1 MFTGIIQA
9 IGEVAAL
16 EHRGEDL
23 RLRIRTGK
31 LDLGTVAIGDS
42 IATSGV
48 CLTVVELPGD
58 GFWADVSGETLACT
72 SIGTLKIGNHV
83 NLEKALTPVTPLGGH
98 LVSGHVDG
106 IAEVVSRRD
115 DGRSVRFR
123 MRAPDALARYIA
135 AKGSVCVD
143 GISLTV
149 NAVDG
154 AEFELNIVP
163 HTLVETTIGEF
174 QPGRTFNLEVDI
186 IARYLE
192 RLLLG
197 GEVNSAEG
205 GREGALG
212 RAASTQIQG
221 ISMELLQRCGFAGGA
236 D

>member
-9 IGEVAAL
+9 VGEVAAL
-16 EHRGEDL
+16 QPKGDDL

-31 LDLGTVAIGDS
+31 LALDDVSIGDS

-58 GFWADVSGETLACT
+58 GFWADVSRETLACT
-72 SIGTLKIGNHV
+72 RTGELKVGDKV
-83 NLEKALTPVTPLGGH
+83 NLEKALTPSTPLGGH

-106 IAEVVSRRD
+106 LGEVVSRHE

-123 MRAPDALARYIA
+123 MRAPDELAHYIA

-154 AEFELNIVP
+154 AGFELNIVP
-163 HTLVETTIGEF
+163 HTLVETTMGDF

-197 GEVNSAEG
+197 Q
-205 GREGALG
+205 
-212 RAASTQIQG
+212 RAAQPGSEG
-221 ISMELLQRCGFAGGA
+221 ITEELLQRCGFMGA
-236 D
+236 ADR

>member
-1 MFTGIIQA
+1 MFTGIIQSV
-9 IGEVAAL
+9 GEVAAL
-16 EHRGEDL
+16 EPKGADL

-31 LDLGTVAIGDS
+31 LDLGDVRIGDS

-72 SIGTLKIGNHV
+72 GIGNLKAGDRV
-83 NLEKALTPVTPLGGH
+83 NLEKALTLSTPLGGH

-123 MRAPDALARYIA
+123 MRAPGELAHYIA
-135 AKGSVCVD
+135 AKGAVCVD

-149 NAVDG
+149 NAVEG

-163 HTLVETTIGEF
+163 HTLTETTMGDF
-174 QPGRTFNLEVDI
+174 KPGRTFNLEVDI

-192 RLLLG
+192 RLLTG
-197 GEVNSAEG
+197 GSAEDS
-205 GREGALG
+205 RHP
-212 RAASTQIQG
+212 G
-221 ISMELLQRCGFAGGA
+221 ISKELLQRCGFIGDAQ
-236 D
+236 

>member
-9 IGEVAAL
+9 VGSIAAL
-16 EHRGEDL
+16 EPKGEDL
-23 RLRIRTGK
+23 RLRVLTGK
-31 LDLGTVAIGDS
+31 LNLSDVHIGDS

-58 GFWADVSGETLACT
+58 GFRADVSAETLACT
-72 SIGTLKIGNHV
+72 VIGRLQAGARV
-83 NLEKALTPVTPLGGH
+83 NLEKALTPSTPLGGH

-115 DGRSVRFR
+115 DGRSVRFV
-123 MRAPDALARYIA
+123 MRAPDRLAKYLA

-154 AEFELNIVP
+154 AQFELNIVP
-163 HTLVETTIGEF
+163 HTLQATTMGEF
-174 QPGRTFNLEVDI
+174 QAGRCFNIEVDI

-197 GEVNSAEG
+197 E
-205 GREGALG
+205 
-212 RAASTQIQG
+212 RAAQPGAGGVTR
-221 ISMELLQRCGFAGGA
+221 ELLQRCGFAGA
-236 D
+236 E

>member
-1 MFTGIIQA
+1 MFTGIIQSV
-9 IGEVAAL
+9 GQVTAL
-16 EHRGEDL
+16 EPKGEDL
-23 RLRIRTGK
+23 RLRVRTGK
-31 LDLGTVAIGDS
+31 LDLAEVQIGDS

-58 GFWADVSGETLACT
+58 GFWADVSGETLSCT
-72 SIGTLKIGNHV
+72 GIGGLKVGDGV
-83 NLEKALTPVTPLGGH
+83 NLEKALTPSTPLGGH

-106 IAEVVSRRD
+106 IGEVLARRD
-115 DGRSVRFR
+115 DGRSVRFS
-123 MRAPDALARYIA
+123 MRAPDGLAKYIA

-154 AEFELNIVP
+154 AVFELNIVP
-163 HTLVETTIGEF
+163 HTLVETSMGEF

-197 GEVNSAEG
+197 DKAAQTGSG
-205 GREGALG
+205 GV
-212 RAASTQIQG
+212 TK
-221 ISMELLQRCGFAGGA
+221 ELLQRCGFAGAA

>member
-9 IGEVAAL
+9 VGEVAAL
-16 EHRGEDL
+16 EPRGEDL
-23 RLRIRTGK
+23 RLCVRSGK
-31 LDLGTVAIGDS
+31 LDLRDVRIGDS

-48 CLTVVELPGD
+48 CLTVIDLPGD
-58 GFWADVSGETLACT
+58 GYWADVSGETLAVT
-72 SIGTLKIGNHV
+72 GIGKLKVGDHV
-83 NLEKALTPVTPLGGH
+83 NLEKALTLATPLGGH

-106 IAEVVSRRD
+106 IGEVVSRRD

-123 MRAPDALARYIA
+123 MRAPARLARYIA

-149 NAVDG
+149 NAVEG
-154 AEFELNIVP
+154 AEYELNIVP
-163 HTLVETTIGEF
+163 HTLVETTMGEF

-197 GEVNSAEG
+197 DK
-205 GREGALG
+205 
-212 RAASTQIQG
+212 AAQPEASGVTR
-221 ISMELLQRCGFAGGA
+221 ELLQRCGFMGRA

>member
-16 EHRGEDL
+16 QPRGGDL
-23 RLRIRTGK
+23 RLRVRTGK
-31 LDLGTVAIGDS
+31 LELGNVAIGDS

-58 GFWADVSGETLACT
+58 GFRADVSAETLACT
-72 SIGTLKIGNHV
+72 GIGNLQVGDRV
-83 NLEKALTPVTPLGGH
+83 NLEKALTLSTPLGGH

-106 IAEVVSRRD
+106 LAEVVSRKD
-115 DGRSVRFR
+115 EGRSVRFR
-123 MRAPDALARYIA
+123 MRAPDKLARYIA

-149 NAVDG
+149 NNVEG

-163 HTLVETTIGEF
+163 HTLVETTMDEF
-174 QPGRTFNLEVDI
+174 RPGRTFNLEVDI
-186 IARYLE
+186 ISRYLE

-197 GEVNSAEG
+197 DKAAEI
-205 GREGALG
+205 A
-212 RAASTQIQG
+212 TPG
-221 ISMELLQRCGFAGGA
+221 IGKELLQRCGFIGGA

>member
-9 IGEVAAL
+9 VGEVTAL
-16 EHRGEDL
+16 QTKGDDL

-31 LDLGTVAIGDS
+31 LELCDVTIGDS

-58 GFWADVSGETLACT
+58 GFLADVSGETLACT
-72 SIGTLKIGNHV
+72 RIGELQTGDRV
-83 NLEKALTPVTPLGGH
+83 NLEKALTLSTPLGGH

-106 IAEVVSRRD
+106 LGEVISRQE

-123 MRAPDALARYIA
+123 MRAPDKLAHYIA
-135 AKGSVCVD
+135 TKGSVCVD

-154 AEFELNIVP
+154 AEFELNLVP
-163 HTLVETTIGEF
+163 HTLLETTMGEF
-174 QPGRTFNLEVDI
+174 LPGQKFNLEVDI

-197 GEVNSAEG
+197 Q
-205 GREGALG
+205 
-212 RAASTQIQG
+212 RAAQPESEG
-221 ISMELLQRCGFAGGA
+221 VSEELLQRCGFTSAA
-236 D
+236 DR

>member
-9 IGEVAAL
+9 VGEVAAL
-16 EHRGEDL
+16 QPKGEDL
-23 RLRIRTGK
+23 RLRVRTGK
-31 LDLGTVAIGDS
+31 FDLADVAIGDS
-42 IATSGV
+42 IAASGV
-48 CLTVVELPGD
+48 CLTAVALPGD

-72 SIGTLKIGNHV
+72 RIGALNIGDRV
-83 NLEKALTPVTPLGGH
+83 NLEKALTLSTPLGGH

-106 IAEVVSRRD
+106 IGEVVSRRE

-123 MRAPDALARYIA
+123 MRAPDQLARYIA

-149 NAVDG
+149 NAVEG

-163 HTLVETTIGEF
+163 HTLAETTMGEF
-174 QPGRTFNLEVDI
+174 GPGRSFNLEVDI

-192 RLLLG
+192 RLLA
-197 GEVNSAEG
+197 GEHAARHQGAGVSAE
-205 GREGALG
+205 
-212 RAASTQIQG
+212 
-221 ISMELLQRCGFAGGA
+221 LLKRHGFMDSA

>member
-9 IGEVAAL
+9 VGEVADL
-16 EHRGEDL
+16 QPRGDDL

-31 LDLGTVAIGDS
+31 LPLGDVALGDS

-48 CLTVVELPGD
+48 CLTVVDLPGD

-72 SIGTLKIGNHV
+72 CTGELRVGDRV
-83 NLEKALTPVTPLGGH
+83 NLEKALKLSTPLGGH

-106 IAEVVSRRD
+106 LGEVVSRRE

-123 MRAPDALARYIA
+123 MRAPDSLAHYIA

-149 NAVDG
+149 NAVEG

-163 HTLVETTIGEF
+163 HTLVETTMGEF
-174 QPGRTFNLEVDI
+174 QPGRRFNLEVDI

-197 GEVNSAEG
+197 E
-205 GREGALG
+205 
-212 RAASTQIQG
+212 RAAQPPGGGVTE
-221 ISMELLQRCGFAGGA
+221 ELLQRCGFMGA
-236 D
+236 AHKSDGL